1 MNIKPVEQS
10 LPSLIIS
17 QEGKPQPPLVISLP
31 TYETPVQTSLE
42 TPQVVQTTVLPVYGA
57 DLQSSSPT
65 TTAAVVAATAA
76 TAVPAAEPT
85 ATSVAS
91 VAAVEPTAT
100 SVASVAAA
108 EPTTTVMPVEEQ
120 MTTEVP
126 AARSVTTKRPRVS
139 PRRSTKTDTKRVFLI
154 ALRDVFIAVALL
166 AILLQFFSPTVVR
179 EHSMENTLKENEI
192 LYIAKKAY
200 WFGSP
205 QHGDIVIFHTALV
218 DQSGTEKNL
227 VKRIIGL
234 PGDRISISGGM
245 VIRNG
250 ETLDEPYLKS
260 EGVSGT
266 MSEVVVPAD
275 SYFVL
280 GDNREVS
287 NDSRNA
293 ALGFVGKDQLRGKVV
308 FRIFPLN
315 EFRTF

>member
-1 MNIKPVEQS
+1 
-10 LPSLIIS
+10 
-17 QEGKPQPPLVISLP
+17 
-31 TYETPVQTSLE
+31 
-42 TPQVVQTTVLPVYGA
+42 
-57 DLQSSSPT
+57 
-65 TTAAVVAATAA
+65 
-76 TAVPAAEPT
+76 
-85 ATSVAS
+85 
-91 VAAVEPTAT
+91 
-100 SVASVAAA
+100 
-108 EPTTTVMPVEEQ
+108 
-120 MTTEVP
+120 
-126 AARSVTTKRPRVS
+126 
-139 PRRSTKTDTKRVFLI
+139 
-154 ALRDVFIAVALL
+154 LRDVFIALALL

-205 QHGDIVIFHTALV
+205 QHGDIVVFHTALV
-218 DQSGTEKNL
+218 DQSGAEKNL
-227 VKRIIGL
+227 VKRIVGL

-250 ETLDEPYLKS
+250 EVLDEPYLKS

-275 SYFVL
+275 SYFVM

-293 ALGFVGKDQLRGKVV
+293 ALGFVGKDQLRGKVI
-308 FRIFPLN
+308 FRIFPLT